1 MNKQSMLSGLI
12 LSMAVSVHAQA
23 PQNSADAEGV
33 RGLESLLDGS
43 PLRFDRELAGLT
55 QDSDGDGVVD
65 LDDNCPDTPARTIT
79 DEGIVDVPV
88 DHCGCPQTIEV
99 VRRQTLDL
107 KFAFA
112 SAAIEPAYLAELDQL
127 RDLLRRF
134 PSQVLVLEGHTD
146 WIGSAA
152 YNRGLSRVRAE
163 AVRRH
168 IIRDP
173 QIAPER
179 VRAVGFGE
187 ARPIADNRSEEG
199 RQLNRRT
206 VAEFRIERQYSPS
219 EFQAV
224 PVQAAAITDE
234 GSGRAEEDRMGSGRG
249 SGVGGELRRDPN
261 AYNTRPPVRR

>member
-112 SAAIEPAYLAELDQL
+112 SAAIEPC
-127 RDLLRRF
+127 LLY
-134 PSQVLVLEGHTD
+134 T
-146 WIGSAA
+146 
-152 YNRGLSRVRAE
+152 
-163 AVRRH
+163 
-168 IIRDP
+168 
-173 QIAPER
+173 
-179 VRAVGFGE
+179 
-187 ARPIADNRSEEG
+187 
-199 RQLNRRT
+199 
-206 VAEFRIERQYSPS
+206 SPS
-219 EFQAV
+219 
-224 PVQAAAITDE
+224 P
-234 GSGRAEEDRMGSGRG
+234 
-249 SGVGGELRRDPN
+249 RD
-261 AYNTRPPVRR
+261 V

>member
-1 MNKQSMLSGLI
+1 MNNRCMLSGLI
-12 LSMAVSVHAQA
+12 VTVAVSAHAQV
-23 PQNSADAEGV
+23 PQNAASAEGL

-43 PLRFDRELAGLT
+43 PLRFDQELVSLT

-65 LDDNCPDTPARTIT
+65 LDDNCPDTPARTRT

-112 SAAIEPAYLAELDQL
+112 SATVESAYLAELDQL
-127 RDLLRRF
+127 RALLRRF
-134 PSQVLVLEGHTD
+134 PNQVLVLEGHTD

-168 IIRDP
+168 IVRDP
-173 QIAPER
+173 NISPER

-187 ARPIADNRSEEG
+187 ARPIADNSTEEG

-224 PVQAAAITDE
+224 PIQASAITDE
-234 GSGRAEEDRMGSGRG
+234 GSGRAEEDRMGRGR
-249 SGVGGELRRDPN
+249 SSDVGGELRRDPN

>member
-12 LSMAVSVHAQA
+12 LLIAVSAQAQA
-23 PQNSADAEGV
+23 PQNAATEGSV
-33 RGLESLLDGS
+33 WGLESLLDGS
-43 PLRFDRELAGLT
+43 PLRFDRELVSLT

-65 LDDNCPDTPARTIT
+65 LDDNCPDTPARTVT
-79 DEGIVDVPV
+79 DEGVVDVPV

-112 SAAIEPAYLAELDQL
+112 SATVEAVYLDELEQL

-134 PSQVLVLEGHTD
+134 PDQVLVLEGHTD

-173 QIAPER
+173 QIAPDR
-179 VRAVGFGE
+179 VRAVGYGE
-187 ARPIADNRSEEG
+187 SRPIADNRTEEG

-219 EFQAV
+219 EFQAA
-224 PVQAAAITDE
+224 PIQASAITDE
-234 GSGRAEEDRMGSGRG
+234 GSGRVEEDRMGSGRG
-249 SGVGGELRRDPN
+249 SGAGGELRRHPD

>member
-1 MNKQSMLSGLI
+1 MNKTRMLSGLM
-12 LSMAVSVHAQA
+12 LLVAANAAGQSVPNATESQ
-23 PQNSADAEGV
+23 GT

-43 PLRFDRELAGLT
+43 PLRFDRELAALT

-65 LDDNCPDTPARTIT
+65 LDDNCPDTPSRTLT
-79 DEGIVDVPV
+79 DQGVVDVPV

-112 SAAIEPAYLAELDQL
+112 SAAIEPAYRPELDQL
-127 RDLLRRF
+127 RELLRRF
-134 PSQVLVLEGHTD
+134 PNQVLVLEGHTD

-173 QIAPER
+173 KISPER

-187 ARPIADNRSEEG
+187 ARPIADNRTEAG
-199 RQLNRRT
+199 RSLNRRT

-224 PVQAAAITDE
+224 PTQAAAITDE
-234 GSGRAEEDRMGSGRG
+234 GSGRAEEDRLGSGRG
-249 SGVGGELRRDPN
+249 SGDGGDVRPDPN
-261 AYNTRPPVRR
+261 PYNTRPPVRR